1 MLRNLFK
8 TPARSLA
15 YTHNTFLTPYKLSPI
30 LRYQS
35 TMVAAKRKRNAAAM
49 PAAVPS
55 PPPNGIT
62 NPQENPE
69 VIDAPNAYRASPDS
83 DVDKRLAPGPIKSEE
98 GSESP
103 LSDVPDAEPPAKKR
117 NTKKGAAVKK
127 EKVDVAAEATPVKKT
142 PVKKAANDGMDDP
155 EDEDFGE
162 ADEAEV
168 NEASRRPPPVN
179 SDYLPLP
186 WKGRLGYVRYTEY
199 FEYELSLTTAGLLEH
214 LSPLQHTAR
223 LRISNVPHRINPG
236 TQTPSS

>member
-1 MLRNLFK
+1 MLRTIFK
-8 TPARSLA
+8 TSARSLA
-15 YTHNTFLTPYKLSPI
+15 CTNNTFLTPYKLSPL

-35 TMVAAKRKRNAAAM
+35 TMVAAKRKRNAAAT

-62 NPQENPE
+62 NPQDNPE
-69 VIDAPNAYRASPDS
+69 IIDAPNAYRASPDS
-83 DVDKRLAPGPIKSEE
+83 DVDKRLAPGPIKSEQ

-117 NTKKGAAVKK
+117 NTKKAAAKTGAAVKK
-127 EKVDVAAEATPVKKT
+127 EKDDAAVEATPVKKT
-142 PVKKAANDGMDDP
+142 PVKKATNDNMDDP
-155 EDEDFGE
+155 EAEDFEE

-186 WKGRLGYVRYTEY
+186 WKGRLGYVRLNE
-199 FEYELSLTTAGLLEH
+199 
-214 LSPLQHTAR
+214 
-223 LRISNVPHRINPG
+223 
-236 TQTPSS
+236 SSRPQDYR

>member
-1 MLRNLFK
+1 MLRALFQ
-8 TPARSLA
+8 TSARSLA

-35 TMVAAKRKRNAAAM
+35 TMAAAKRKRNAAAM
-49 PAAVPS
+49 PAAVSS

-83 DVDKRLAPGPIKSEE
+83 DVDKRLAPGPIKSEQ

-117 NTKKGAAVKK
+117 NTKKGAAKTGAAVKK
-127 EKVDVAAEATPVKKT
+127 EKDDVAAEATPVKKT
-142 PVKKAANDGMDDP
+142 PVKKAANDDMDDP
-155 EDEDFGE
+155 EADGLEE

-186 WKGRLGYVRYTEY
+186 WKGRLGYVRQPELMN
-199 FEYELSLTTAGLLEH
+199 YELSLTTAGLLKY
-214 LSPLQHTAR
+214 LPPL
-223 LRISNVPHRINPG
+223 
-236 TQTPSS
+236 

>member
-1 MLRNLFK
+1 MLRALFQ
-8 TPARSLA
+8 TSARSLA

-35 TMVAAKRKRNAAAM
+35 TMAAAKRKRNAAAM

-83 DVDKRLAPGPIKSEE
+83 DVDKRLAPGPIKSEQ

-117 NTKKGAAVKK
+117 NTKKGAAKTGAAVKK
-127 EKVDVAAEATPVKKT
+127 EKDDVAAEATPVKKT
-142 PVKKAANDGMDDP
+142 PVKKAANDDMDDP
-155 EDEDFGE
+155 EADGLEE

-186 WKGRLGYVRYTEY
+186 WKGRLGYVRQPELMN
-199 FEYELSLTTAGLLEH
+199 YELSLTTAGLLKY
-214 LSPLQHTAR
+214 LPPL
-223 LRISNVPHRINPG
+223 
-236 TQTPSS
+236 

>member
-1 MLRNLFK
+1 M
-8 TPARSLA
+8 A
-15 YTHNTFLTPYKLSPI
+15 
-30 LRYQS
+30 
-35 TMVAAKRKRNAAAM
+35 AAKRKRNAAAM

-83 DVDKRLAPGPIKSEE
+83 EVDKRLAPGPIKSEQ

-117 NTKKGAAVKK
+117 NTKKGAAKTGAAVKK
-127 EKVDVAAEATPVKKT
+127 EKDDVAAEATPVKKT
-142 PVKKAANDGMDDP
+142 PVKKAANDDMDDP
-155 EDEDFGE
+155 EADGLEE

-186 WKGRLGYVRYTEY
+186 WKGRLGYVRQPELMN
-199 FEYELSLTTAGLLEH
+199 YELSLTTAGLLKY
-214 LSPLQHTAR
+214 LPPL
-223 LRISNVPHRINPG
+223 
-236 TQTPSS
+236 

>member
-1 MLRNLFK
+1 MLRALFQ
-8 TPARSLA
+8 TSARSLA

-35 TMVAAKRKRNAAAM
+35 TMAAAKRKRNAAAM

-83 DVDKRLAPGPIKSEE
+83 DVDKRLAPGPIKSEQ

-117 NTKKGAAVKK
+117 NTKKGAAKTGAAVKK
-127 EKVDVAAEATPVKKT
+127 EKDDVAAEATPVKKT
-142 PVKKAANDGMDDP
+142 PAKKAANDDMADP
-155 EDEDFGE
+155 EADGLEE

-186 WKGRLGYVRYTEY
+186 WKGRLGYVRQPELMN
-199 FEYELSLTTAGLLEH
+199 YELSLTTPGLLKH
-214 LSPLQHTAR
+214 LSPL
-223 LRISNVPHRINPG
+223 
-236 TQTPSS
+236 

>member
-1 MLRNLFK
+1 MLRTIFK
-8 TPARSLA
+8 TSARSLA
-15 YTHNTFLTPYKLSPI
+15 CTNNTFLTPYKLSPL

-62 NPQENPE
+62 NPQDNPE
-69 VIDAPNAYRASPDS
+69 IIDAPNAYRASPDS
-83 DVDKRLAPGPIKSEE
+83 DVDKRLAPGPIKSEQ

-117 NTKKGAAVKK
+117 NTKKAAAKTGAAVKK
-127 EKVDVAAEATPVKKT
+127 EKDDAAVEATPVKKAT
-142 PVKKAANDGMDDP
+142 NDNMDDP
-155 EDEDFGE
+155 EAEDFEE

-186 WKGRLGYVRYTEY
+186 WKGRLGYVRLNE
-199 FEYELSLTTAGLLEH
+199 
-214 LSPLQHTAR
+214 
-223 LRISNVPHRINPG
+223 
-236 TQTPSS
+236 SSRPQDYR

>member
-1 MLRNLFK
+1 MLRTLFQ
-8 TPARSLA
+8 TSARSLA
-15 YTHNTFLTPYKLSPI
+15 LRTNNTFLTSSYKLSPL

-35 TMVAAKRKRNAAAM
+35 TMVAAKRKRAAAAM

-62 NPQENPE
+62 NPQANPE
-69 VIDAPNAYRASPDS
+69 IIDAPNAYRASPDS
-83 DVDKRLAPGPIKSEE
+83 DVDTRMAPGPIKSEP

-117 NTKKGAAVKK
+117 NTKKGGATAKTGAAVKK
-127 EKVDVAAEATPVKKT
+127 EKDDAVVEATPKKT
-142 PVKKAANDGMDDP
+142 PVKKAAKANDDMDDP
-155 EDEDFGE
+155 EAEDFEE

-186 WKGRLGYVRYTEY
+186 WKGRLGYVR
-199 FEYELSLTTAGLLEH
+199 FELNGRDQKLSLTVTGLLEY
-214 LSPLQHTAR
+214 LPPL
-223 LRISNVPHRINPG
+223 
-236 TQTPSS
+236 